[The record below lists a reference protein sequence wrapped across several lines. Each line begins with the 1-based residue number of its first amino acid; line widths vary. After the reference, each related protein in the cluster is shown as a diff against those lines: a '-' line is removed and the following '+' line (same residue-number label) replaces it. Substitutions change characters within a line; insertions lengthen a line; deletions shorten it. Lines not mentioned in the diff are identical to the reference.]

1 MTAPASAPAD
11 TASRAPT
18 GRLPVALLFC
28 VFGIAQGAW
37 AARIPW
43 VQDSLGLSAGE
54 LGLAL
59 LGPAAGAIVAMPL
72 IGHLVGRYGSR
83 TVAIAG
89 ILGLGISVAL
99 PAYAPSLPALLATLV
114 LFGATGGALDIA
126 VNANGVEV
134 EQRHGAPI
142 MSSLHGMWSVG
153 GLIGSATAGLVA
165 HAGIPAT
172 THLAVVG
179 VLTTI
184 VGLAIAL
191 RMRAADVHPAERG
204 PTFALPSR
212 AILLVAVVG
221 FCALFTEAAIGD
233 WGAVFLTDAR
243 GTDEGIAATAYSA
256 FSICMAIG
264 RLAGD
269 RMVAR
274 FGPVRLVRVAASV
287 GVAGLLAA
295 VVLPH
300 PAAALAGFG
309 LLGLGIATVVPL
321 TFSAAGNR
329 GEREGP
335 GRAGVSIAAVATVSY
350 LGWLSGPSSIGGIA
364 ELTNL
369 PVALTVAAGLLAVV
383 AVLAHALDPE
393 RH

>member
-1 MTAPASAPAD
+1 VEQAV
-11 TASRAPT
+11 REPT
-18 GRLPVALLFC
+18 GRVAVALM
-28 VFGIAQGAW
+28 FGIFGFAQGAW

-43 VQDSLGLSAGE
+43 IQDSLGLSAGW

-59 LGPAAGAIVAMPL
+59 LGPATGAILAMPL
-72 IGHLVGRYGSR
+72 IGNLVGRYGSKP
-83 TVAIAG
+83 VAVAG
-89 ILGLGISVAL
+89 ILGVGVSVAL
-99 PAYAPSLPALLATLV
+99 PALAPNLLTLIATLV

-153 GLIGSATAGLVA
+153 GLIGSASAGVVA
-165 HAGIPAT
+165 HARIPAT
-172 THLAVVG
+172 AHLAVVG
-179 VLTTI
+179 VVTVV
-184 VGLAIAL
+184 VGLAIAVRL
-191 RMRAADVHPAERG
+191 RPARLDPLERG

-212 AILLVAVVG
+212 AVLLVAVVG

-233 WGAVFLTDAR
+233 WGAVFLADAR
-243 GTDEGIAATAYSA
+243 GTSEAVAATAYSA

-295 VVLPH
+295 VVVPT

-350 LGWLSGPSSIGGIA
+350 LGWLAGPSAMGGIA

-369 PVALTVAAGLLAVV
+369 PVALGVAAALLAVV
-383 AVLAHALDPE
+383 ALLARALDPG